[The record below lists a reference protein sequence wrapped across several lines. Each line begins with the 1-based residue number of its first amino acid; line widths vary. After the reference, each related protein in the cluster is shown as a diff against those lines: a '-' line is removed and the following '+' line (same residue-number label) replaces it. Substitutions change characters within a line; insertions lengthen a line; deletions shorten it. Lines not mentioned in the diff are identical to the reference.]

1 VAIQQRGRATP
12 LIKPAEVQDLVR
24 RLAREEW
31 SGLYEIILSL
41 HAAHPELSETAR
53 IDAVRPVLR
62 TLLER
67 DLMRLGWL
75 AWPEGGPPMDIET
88 PEAIR
93 LLDDPVSWQ
102 AGERYPVL
110 VAHSRW

>member
-1 VAIQQRGRATP
+1 MIRPG
-12 LIKPAEVQDLVR
+12 EVQELVR

-31 SGLYEIILSL
+31 SGLYEIIVGLNT
-41 HAAHPELSETAR
+41 AHPELSETAK
-53 IDAVRPVLR
+53 IDAARPVVR
-62 TLLER
+62 ALLER
-67 DLMRLGWL
+67 GQLQLGWL
-75 AWPEGGPPMDIET
+75 EWPEGRPPLIIEEI

-93 LLDDPVSWQ
+93 VLDDPRSWQ

>member
-1 VAIQQRGRATP
+1 MP
-12 LIKPAEVQDLVR
+12 LIKPAEVQDLIR

-31 SGLYEIILSL
+31 SGLYQIVLGLE
-41 HAAHPELSETAR
+41 AAHPELSETDR

-62 TLLER
+62 TLLEG
-67 DLMRLGWL
+67 DLMRLGWIE
-75 AWPEGGPPMDIET
+75 WPEGRPPLDIEP

-93 LLDDPVSWQ
+93 LLDDPTSWQ